1 MFKVFKRTEGVS
13 TTDITGK
20 LLALAE
26 DSMKKDQQGHN
37 GNQGSPNQNQ
47 KYEQPPK
54 QQFLA
59 TSRRII
65 NFANKNLPG
74 PNDKIVYVSGSFDL
88 LHHGHLKRL
97 QEAKKLGD
105 FLYVGIWDDDMTKYY
120 KGSNYPIVSIQERV
134 LMTLACKH
142 VDDIVIGAPYILT
155 KDLISSLNI
164 STVVH
169 VTDTDEDV
177 VKEEFNDIDPFTVA
191 KEMGIFKEIEIKD
204 PFYNITTE
212 SIAQRVYNN
221 QAAFMKK
228 FQNKAAKEKQYYE

>member
-1 MFKVFKRTEGVS
+1 
-13 TTDITGK
+13 
-20 LLALAE
+20 
-26 DSMKKDQQGHN
+26 
-37 GNQGSPNQNQ
+37 
-47 KYEQPPK
+47 
-54 QQFLA
+54 
-59 TSRRII
+59 
-65 NFANKNLPG
+65 
-74 PNDKIVYVSGSFDL
+74 
-88 LHHGHLKRL
+88 
-97 QEAKKLGD
+97 
-105 FLYVGIWDDDMTKYY
+105 
-120 KGSNYPIVSIQERV
+120 
-134 LMTLACKH
+134 MTLACKH

-177 VKEEFNDIDPFTVA
+177 VKEEFKDIDPFTVA

-228 FQNKAAKEKQYYE
+228 FQNKAAKEK

>member
-47 KYEQPPK
+47 TYQQPPN

-74 PNDKIVYVSGSFDL
+74 PGDKIVYVSGSFDL

-164 STVVH
+164 SAVVH
-169 VTDTDEDV
+169 VSDTDEDV

-191 KEMGIFKEIEIKD
+191 KEMGIYNEIMIKD

-212 SIAQRVYNN
+212 IIAQRVYNN

-228 FQNKAAKEKQYYE
+228 FQNKAAKEKQYSE

>member
-1 MFKVFKRTEGVS
+1 
-13 TTDITGK
+13 
-20 LLALAE
+20 
-26 DSMKKDQQGHN
+26 
-37 GNQGSPNQNQ
+37 
-47 KYEQPPK
+47 
-54 QQFLA
+54 
-59 TSRRII
+59 
-65 NFANKNLPG
+65 
-74 PNDKIVYVSGSFDL
+74 
-88 LHHGHLKRL
+88 
-97 QEAKKLGD
+97 
-105 FLYVGIWDDDMTKYY
+105 
-120 KGSNYPIVSIQERV
+120 
-134 LMTLACKH
+134 MTLACKH

-228 FQNKAAKEKQYYE
+228 FQNKAAKEK